1 MTQQQDLAEWRAA
14 HRELAT
20 MLGAVSRGRNHC
32 DAMLVIAAI
41 KRVFRITRIEVSLDA
56 SGSEDHNSRWSRSL
70 HLDG

>member
-1 MTQQQDLAEWRAA
+1 
-14 HRELAT
+14 

-56 SGSEDHNSRWSRSL
+56 SEVKITTADGVVHSISTDEDIT
-70 HLDG
+70 